1 MEEGTGGDLSA
12 KFYPHRC
19 NDKGIGHPKLKFL
32 LRFDQN
38 VEYNRPAAAYPV
50 RDFLKVSAVCTPFQN
65 ALAVKISLYLR
76 KGLWSYGGFMLK
88 GSGYPQIVSPPS
100 GETMHQTPKCFRGAR
115 TCSGSSISMTSLVGL
130 GLHPPPGWPKTLSF
144 FVCLS
149 VCPSRF

>member
-50 RDFLKVSAVCTPFQN
+50 RDFLKISTVCTPFQN
-65 ALAVKISLYLR
+65 ALAVNISLYLR

-88 GSGYPQIVSPPS
+88 GSGYPQIVSPLAAKLCIRPLNVFEVQERARAPPS
-100 GETMHQTPKCFRGAR
+100 A
-115 TCSGSSISMTSLVGL
+115 
-130 GLHPPPGWPKTLSF
+130 
-144 FVCLS
+144 
-149 VCPSRF
+149 